1 MNRLV
6 SWMLFLVLLSGCA
19 HVARPLHLTAPE
31 TKEISLKTYNIGRTQ
46 TSHVGEPIIRVKKYT
61 VIERQNALKATNDF
75 IISGGL
81 LDVAVNVSG
90 KAGYPYEIVGT
101 IGSDLHAIR
110 IPGTHLVFGITHD
123 GRFGGIAASFNY
135 LSAPIHGVNVYQIE
149 PESTIF
155 LSASTQQV
163 LEGYPYQN
171 HELLYS
177 GSSSND
183 FKLLYREYSLTDLI
197 RPAFSQELTYP
208 ISSKSIRFRGY
219 RIELLDVNSES
230 ITFRVVEE

>member
-75 IISGGL
+75 VISGGL
-81 LDVAVNVSG
+81 LDAAVNVSG
-90 KAGYPYEIVGT
+90 RAGYPYVGT
-101 IGSDLHAIR
+101 IGNDLRAIR
-110 IPGTHLVFGITHD
+110 IPGTHLVFGITDD

-135 LSAPIHGVNVYQIE
+135 LSAPIQGVNVYQIE

-155 LSASTQQV
+155 LLASTQQV

-177 GSSSND
+177 GSSSTE
-183 FKLLYREYSLTDLI
+183 FKLLYREYSLADLI

>member
-1 MNRLV
+1 MNRLL
-6 SWMLFLVLLSGCA
+6 SLMPFLVLLSGCA
-19 HVARPLHLTAPE
+19 HVARPLHSTAPE
-31 TKEISLKTYNIGRTQ
+31 IKEISLKIYNIGRTQ
-46 TSHVGEPIIRVKKYT
+46 TSHVGEPIVRVKKYT
-61 VIERQNALKATNDF
+61 VIERQNAL
-75 IISGGL
+75 
-81 LDVAVNVSG
+81 
-90 KAGYPYEIVGT
+90 

-230 ITFRVVEE
+230 ITFRVVAE